1 MDGGIDRWGNRQMM
15 RGRRRG
21 NRQMMRAGGGK
32 GRMIDEGGRG
42 RREAG
47 ADDSRIWGGRG
58 KVGAQLQ
65 LLRVRQS
72 QRACLRC

>member
-1 MDGGIDRWGNRQMM
+1 
-15 RGRRRG
+15 
-21 NRQMMRAGGGK
+21 
-32 GRMIDEGGRG
+32 MIDGGGRG
-42 RREAG
+42 RREAE

-72 QRACLRC
+72 QRACLRCSQSTHLPTMLVK